1 MKTQSPSLLASFC
14 RLLLANIT
22 KLKNKPAR
30 SLVLL
35 GLIAVATTG
44 LASTASSAASLRQL
58 ILGLGLSHASGSAPQ
73 PKAALTSPLLTAP
86 MPQLSS
92 TMTVER
98 RAHSATQLAD
108 GRVLIVGGENGGGL
122 ISQSE
127 IFDPTAGTFS
137 VGGNLSDPRADHSAI
152 RLVDGRV
159 LITGG
164 RGTAGALNTTEIFD
178 PTTGAFASGPAM
190 GVARAGHSAT
200 LLADGRVLIAGGD
213 ANGSAEIFDPSTG
226 NFSAVAANMNV
237 ARSMHSAALLQ
248 DDRVLIVGGRTTAGD
263 ALSSG
268 EIFDPSNSTFADAG
282 STKDTHV
289 RAVLRVLPDGK
300 VQIIG
305 GDVDHNAI
313 EIYDPAAAIFGAHA
327 HDIDPANDEHAG
339 LIAELMSSP
348 SRAALIHNGQTITE
362 LPGSNKALGAGGT
375 DSSGNA
381 TSAATIYDS
390 SPASVTTDVLDYP
403 PGTPVIITGRG
414 FQPNELVDLTFHE
427 DPHTHAENVRT
438 VQADTSGTF
447 TYDQYAPEEHDLGVA
462 YILGAKGQASGLT
475 AQTTF
480 TDAVRNWTLTFGGT
494 GNGSVTIGVSSGTI
508 NAPTSCGGTGTAVA
522 SQTVTSTCSPNITT
536 SDSNATVTFSA
547 SATGGSTFTGWS
559 GQAGLSSSTCAG
571 TTNPCS
577 AVFGGGA
584 TLTVTFNAANVA
596 PVASAVS
603 ISGTAEY
610 GQLLTGNYTYN
621 DADGDLQ
628 GTSTFRWLRNGTT
641 VVGTNQTYTA
651 VGADVGQTLTFEVT
665 PVAASGISP
674 GTAVQSSAVAI
685 GKAPLTVTASS
696 HTLTYGDP
704 IPTVTPSYATFV
716 SGDNAAGIDTPPT
729 CTTTYTTT
737 SVAGSSQTT
746 TCSGGSDNNYSF
758 SFVAGTVTINK
769 ADATVVVTP
778 YSVPYDGNAHT
789 ATYTI
794 TGVNGETG
802 ATVGT
807 VDVSN
812 TTHTNAGTYASDS
825 WSFTGAANYN
835 NIAATT
841 ISDTI
846 NKATPTATLAV
857 NNSPQ
862 TYDGSAKSA
871 TVAISASS
879 VPGAVANILTGGA
892 ATQTNAN
899 TYAVTADFVPTD
911 TANYNTLTGL
921 SAGNFVIDKA
931 TPTVNASGNTCTYNG
946 TPCVGSGSATGG
958 AGESLTVTLSYT
970 GTGAT
975 TYGPSA
981 TAPSN
986 AGSYQ
991 VVAHTDGDGNNNS
1004 GDSAPAAVTIN
1015 KANPTVSATGGT
1027 FTYNGT
1033 PQGGSGT
1040 ATGGAGESLTVTLSY
1055 TGTGATTYGP
1065 SATAPTNAGSY
1076 QVVAHTDGDGNNNSG
1091 DSAPAAVT
1099 ISKRNTLTT
1108 ISSSLN
1114 PSTFG
1119 ASVSFSATVVGTGAG
1134 AGDPSGGTVQFKI
1147 DGSNFGPAM
1156 ALVAGSA
1163 NSGSTT
1169 TLSAGNHIVEA
1180 IFTSTDANFNG
1191 SSDLLDGGQVVNKR
1205 NTLTTVS
1212 SSQNPSIFGTS
1223 VFFTATVVGAG
1234 AGAGNPSGGSVQFK
1248 IDSVNFGAPVA
1259 LVAGSASSSST
1270 TTLSVGNHIVEAI
1283 FTSTDTN
1290 FNGSADLLDGGQT
1303 VGAWTLTGFYQ
1314 PVGIPNTYGVLIPPM
1329 AGITW
1334 NSIKGGQTVPLKF
1347 NVFAGTVE
1355 QTLLSAIAGFTV
1367 QEVTCVNV
1375 ETWID
1380 DVDFVTTGSTQ
1391 LRYDGTPGSGGQF
1404 IQNWQTPKT
1413 FNKCYRTVMQTTD
1426 GSVLVSFFVTK
1437 K

>member
-14 RLLLANIT
+14 RLQLANIT
-22 KLKNKPAR
+22 KLKNKHAR
-30 SLVLL
+30 LL
-35 GLIAVATTG
+35 GLLVLIAVATTG

-58 ILGLGLSHASGSAPQ
+58 ILGLGLSHASGSALQ
-73 PKAALTSPLLTAP
+73 PKAALTNPVLTAP

-108 GRVLIVGGENGGGL
+108 GRVLIVGGENGAGL
-122 ISQSE
+122 INQSE
-127 IFDPTAGTFS
+127 IFDPSAGTFS

-375 DSSGNA
+375 DSNGNA

-737 SVAGSSQTT
+737 SVAGSSKTT
-746 TCSGGSDNNYSF
+746 SCSGGSDNNYSF

-841 ISDTI
+841 ISDNI

-931 TPTVNASGNTCTYNG
+931 TPTATLAVNNSPQTYD
-946 TPCVGSGSATGG
+946 GSAKSATVAISASSVPGAVANILTGG
-958 AGESLTVTLSYT
+958 A
-970 GTGAT
+970 AT
-975 TYGPSA
+975 QTNANTY
-981 TAPSN
+981 
-986 AGSYQ
+986 
-991 VVAHTDGDGNNNS
+991 
-1004 GDSAPAAVTIN
+1004 AVTADFVPTDT
-1015 KANPTVSATGGT
+1015 AN
-1027 FTYNGT
+1027 Y
-1033 PQGGSGT
+1033 
-1040 ATGGAGESLTVTLSY
+1040 
-1055 TGTGATTYGP
+1055 
-1065 SATAPTNAGSY
+1065 
-1076 QVVAHTDGDGNNNSG
+1076 
-1091 DSAPAAVT
+1091 
-1099 ISKRNTLTT
+1099 NTLT
-1108 ISSSLN
+1108 
-1114 PSTFG
+1114 G
-1119 ASVSFSATVVGTGAG
+1119 
-1134 AGDPSGGTVQFKI
+1134 
-1147 DGSNFGPAM
+1147 
-1156 ALVAGSA
+1156 
-1163 NSGSTT
+1163 
-1169 TLSAGNHIVEA
+1169 LSAGNFVIDKATPTATLAVNNSPQTYDGSAKSATVA
-1180 IFTSTDANFNG
+1180 ISASSVSGAVANILTGGAATQTNANTYAVTADFVPTDTANY
-1191 SSDLLDGGQVVNKR
+1191 
-1205 NTLTTVS
+1205 NTLTGLSAGNFVIDKAT
-1212 SSQNPSIFGTS
+1212 P
-1223 VFFTATVVGAG
+1223 TATLAV
-1234 AGAGNPSGGSVQFK
+1234 NNSPQTYDGSAK
-1248 IDSVNFGAPVA
+1248 SATVA
-1259 LVAGSASSSST
+1259 ISASS
-1270 TTLSVGNHIVEAI
+1270 
-1283 FTSTDTN
+1283 
-1290 FNGSADLLDGGQT
+1290 
-1303 VGAWTLTGFYQ
+1303 
-1314 PVGIPNTYGVLIPPM
+1314 
-1329 AGITW
+1329 
-1334 NSIKGGQTVPLKF
+1334 
-1347 NVFAGTVE
+1347 
-1355 QTLLSAIAGFTV
+1355 
-1367 QEVTCVNV
+1367 
-1375 ETWID
+1375 
-1380 DVDFVTTGSTQ
+1380 
-1391 LRYDGTPGSGGQF
+1391 
-1404 IQNWQTPKT
+1404 
-1413 FNKCYRTVMQTTD
+1413 
-1426 GSVLVSFFVTK
+1426 VS
-1437 K
+1437 